1 MNDVIP
7 ISSNNEHGIYFHRIT
22 GTHSKEKA
30 IVYLC
35 LGLFF
40 LMMTRPAYEFIW
52 YLIYGIGLLLSWVFV
67 LAYQSDYVL
76 GVSANL
82 GGITAVIYCI
92 VLAITMLSN
101 GIRCVYKAKLET
113 ANILYERRCLVLVS
127 AETRNVVT
135 QIYSLTKNGD
145 VYKLQCEVCKLTDG
159 KYGKPRKINL
169 TVDTKNYQN
178 SNTLASVLADI
189 ATMIS

>member
-1 MNDVIP
+1 MNNVIP

-30 IVYLC
+30 IVYFC

-40 LMMTRPAYEFIW
+40 LMIAKPAYEFIW
-52 YLIYGIGLLLSWVFV
+52 YLIYGIGLILSWAFV

-76 GVSANL
+76 GISANL
-82 GGITAVIYCI
+82 GGITVAVYCI
-92 VLAITMLSN
+92 VLAITMFSN
-101 GIRCVYKAKLET
+101 GVRCHFKAKLET
-113 ANILYERRCLVLVS
+113 ADILYECRCLVLVS
-127 AETRNVVT
+127 AGTCYVVT
-135 QIYSLTKNGD
+135 QIYSMTKNGD

-169 TVDTKNYQN
+169 AVDTKSYQN

>member
-7 ISSNNEHGIYFHRIT
+7 ISSNNEHGIYFHCIT

-30 IVYLC
+30 IVYFC
-35 LGLFF
+35 LGLVF
-40 LMMTRPAYEFIW
+40 LMIAKPAYEFIW
-52 YLIYGIGLLLSWVFV
+52 YLIYGIGLLLSWAFV

-76 GVSANL
+76 GISANF
-82 GGITAVIYCI
+82 GGTTAVIYCI
-92 VLAITMLSN
+92 VLAITMFSN
-101 GIRCVYKAKLET
+101 SVRCNFKAKLEM
-113 ANILYERRCLVLVS
+113 ADILYECRCLVLVS
-127 AETRNVVT
+127 AETRYVVT
-135 QIYSLTKNGD
+135 QIHSLTKNGD
-145 VYKLQCEVCKLTDG
+145 VYKLQGEVCKLTDG

-178 SNTLASVLADI
+178 SNILASVLADI